1 MYIILVLIIINKI
14 SFYTEILW
22 HLYRN
27 YFVINDYQL
36 FNVLNMI
43 MSYVSSKFIF
53 QIKLLKEY
61 NYYNL

>member
-14 SFYTEILW
+14 NFYTEILW